1 MLHAVRFINTS
12 SLISGTAYPG
22 MSRGPSSNQETAS
35 AGQSETRQPTANQV
49 AASNRNLISSRFGFL
64 SCITGFTSI
73 CLLGLTLA
81 SLTPDRISRSPH
93 QQPYVNRICQ
103 QVGGRSVGASGADH
117 CQIDILLKLLAFIFT
132 FGASVEIQLRRRKN
146 VLLGC
151 AYNSTLS
158 AKLSDVLLLLLT
170 GSSCFSLL
178 ALFNFVRDIFH
189 NGQSTI
195 GDEMSSSSGAS
206 VKKQDLK
213 LVYLSLLF
221 ILTLFN
227 LLTTFIYCSKSRHFL
242 TPISVNLDS
251 KQFQDPPPDY
261 DEVMANEKLF
271 PIEQSTLTGTALNG
285 NHIHKSTL

>member
-117 CQIDILLKLLAFIFT
+117 CQSEPTLFLHINNLYIVDILLKLLAFIFT
-132 FGASVEIQLRRRKN
+132 FGASVEIQLRS
-146 VLLGC
+146 VW
-151 AYNSTLS
+151 
-158 AKLSDVLLLLLT
+158 
-170 GSSCFSLL
+170 F
-178 ALFNFVRDIFH
+178 FN
-189 NGQSTI
+189 
-195 GDEMSSSSGAS
+195 
-206 VKKQDLK
+206 
-213 LVYLSLLF
+213 
-221 ILTLFN
+221 
-227 LLTTFIYCSKSRHFL
+227 
-242 TPISVNLDS
+242 
-251 KQFQDPPPDY
+251 
-261 DEVMANEKLF
+261 
-271 PIEQSTLTGTALNG
+271 
-285 NHIHKSTL
+285 

>member
-22 MSRGPSSNQETAS
+22 MAR
-35 AGQSETRQPTANQV
+35 GQSGEPSPRQSAPSTSTANQ
-49 AASNRNLISSRFGFL
+49 NRNLVSSRFGFL

-73 CLLGLTLA
+73 CLLGLTLS
-81 SLTPDRISRSPH
+81 SLAPGRGGKTKLHNRVCPPVD
-93 QQPYVNRICQ
+93 QPNW
-103 QVGGRSVGASGADH
+103 DH

-151 AYNSTLS
+151 SYNSTLS
-158 AKLSDVLLLLLT
+158 AKLSDVLLLLLS

-178 ALFNFVRDIFH
+178 ALFNFVRRIFKT
-189 NGQSTI
+189 NMIGQNR
-195 GDEMSSSSGAS
+195 AQS
-206 VKKQDLK
+206 VTATQDK
-213 LVYLSLLF
+213 NLVYLSLLF

-242 TPISVNLDS
+242 APHQANLDS
-251 KQFQDPPPDY
+251 KQFQDPPPTY
-261 DEVMANEKLF
+261 DAVMANEKLF
-271 PIEQSTLTGTALNG
+271 PIEQTTLSGRLNAGTNQD
-285 NHIHKSTL
+285 HHHQTTESKSN